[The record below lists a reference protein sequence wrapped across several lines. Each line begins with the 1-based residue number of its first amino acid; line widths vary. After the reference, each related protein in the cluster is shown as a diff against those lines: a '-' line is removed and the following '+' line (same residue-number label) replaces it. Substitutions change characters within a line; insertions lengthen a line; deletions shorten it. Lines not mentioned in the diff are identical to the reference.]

1 MTVSAVPSTQR
12 HSRAEG
18 TSRKRPDGYTLIPWR
33 GGRPLAWDVTVCT
46 TVAASYVTAASQ
58 SAGAAAEQAAER
70 KSLKYAELS
79 AAYEFQPVAVEKQ
92 GLRFLLSLSWGVR
105 SRNTRATRL
114 TDVTFSSESA
124 CSFSDIIPFSSAR
137 PSRLKMKSTGYVTAD
152 DTTLLMSDDLLRRNQ
167 SQRSSFAVI
176 G

>member
-1 MTVSAVPSTQR
+1 VLKTVYRSSCRDKHNCERRDSNLGPLTPQSDALTTRLLRPANGCT
-12 HSRAEG
+12 SRAFG
-18 TSRKRPDGYTLIPWR
+18 TAGIPVRKEPAGLVQEDGKRPDGCTLIRWR
-33 GGRPLAWDVTVCT
+33 GGRRLAWDVTVCT
-46 TVAASYVTAASQ
+46 TVAASYMTAASQ

-114 TDVTFSSESA
+114 TD
-124 CSFSDIIPFSSAR
+124 CR
-137 PSRLKMKSTGYVTAD
+137 
-152 DTTLLMSDDLLRRNQ
+152 
-167 SQRSSFAVI
+167 
-176 G
+176 